1 MLTLT
6 THNLGDVTIFRCTGR
21 LTAGDGE
28 VLRTAVLNQLQL
40 HVVVLDL
47 TDIGAVDA
55 AGLGTLVSVR
65 TWAKATG
72 TELKLMNL
80 TPRMEEL
87 LELTDLRSAFEVCSV
102 REMLDLL
109 CRVARKSQ
117 LEASRAEEEAP
128 AAEPPPGYFRG
139 ELSRQSSIL

>member
-6 THNLGDVTIFRCTGR
+6 THNLGDVTIFRCAGR
-21 LTAGDGE
+21 ITAGDGE
-28 VLRTAVLNQLQL
+28 VLRNAVLNQPKLG
-40 HVVVLDL
+40 VMVLDL
-47 TDIGAVDA
+47 TEIGAIDA

-72 TELKLMNL
+72 TELKLMNV
-80 TPRMEEL
+80 TPRVEEL
-87 LELTDLRSAFEVCSV
+87 LELTDLRFAFEVCSV

-117 LEASRAEEEAP
+117 LKVSPAEEAP
-128 AAEPPPGYFRG
+128 PAEPPPGYFRG
-139 ELSRQSSIL
+139 ESSRQSQIL